1 MRLSRL
7 LCSGAAVT
15 AAALLVAAAPAQAV
29 LTPGDPGRCVPAGH
43 EETARVAGARSAA
56 DDTRELTLEEQRQVE
71 RVLAERGASRTVAA
85 DFSTVVPVHV
95 HVVTD
100 EAGTGAI
107 TEQQAADQV
116 AALNETYGGSEDPLA
131 ARTGFTFEL
140 RSVDT
145 YADKSWFK
153 GSGVNKMR
161 SSTHVGGADALNIWT
176 VGFEL
181 LGLAS
186 FPWDQ
191 AKKPDQDGI
200 LVSYSTLPGGS
211 ETNYDQGKTATHEV
225 GHWLGLYHTFSE
237 GCSEPGDRVD
247 DTPYQAAANFRC
259 PEGADTCASPGLD
272 PIHNYMNYTY
282 DDCMDQFTPGQAARM
297 VDSWTAHRAG

>member
-1 MRLSRL
+1 MRPFRRLSQ
-7 LCSGAAVT
+7 GAAV
-15 AAALLVAAAPAQAV
+15 AAVAVALLATPAPSQAV
-29 LTPGDPGRCVPAGH
+29 LTPGVPGACAPTARTAAGA
-43 EETARVAGARSAA
+43 ETAE
-56 DDTRELTLEEQRQVE
+56 DTRPMTLAEERQVE
-71 RVLAERGASRTVAA
+71 RVLADRGLPAGSATA
-85 DFSTVVPVHV
+85 DFSAVVPVHV

-100 EAGTGAI
+100 EQGTGAVS
-107 TEQQAADQV
+107 EQQVADQITV
-116 AALNETYGGSEDPLA
+116 LNETYGGTEHELA
-131 ARTGFTFEL
+131 ARTGFTFVL

-153 GSGVNKMR
+153 GSGVSKMR
-161 SSTHVGGADALNIWT
+161 SSTRVGGADALNIWT
-176 VGFEL
+176 VGFDL
-181 LGLAS
+181 LGVAS
-186 FPWDQ
+186 FPWDY

-247 DTPYQAAANFRC
+247 DTPFQAAANFRC
-259 PEGADTCASPGLD
+259 PEGADTCVSPGLD

-282 DDCMDQFTPGQAARM
+282 DACMDQFTPGQSARM
-297 VDSWTAHRAG
+297 VDSWAAYRAG